1 MIIKSIIQVG
11 NPIIRKR
18 STKIKSV
25 NSPKIKSIIKDL
37 VDSMR
42 HYNLVGIAAPQIG
55 HNLRI
60 FATEIRT
67 TKTRK
72 IKDLDNLKIFINPV
86 ISYYSKNKSSG
97 YEGCGSVAY
106 SSIFGKVPRSTQI
119 KIRAT
124 DENGKEIKY
133 TARGLLARVIQHEF
147 DHLNGIIFLDKIV
160 DKKSIM
166 SEEEYIKMIKKNK
179 K

>member
-11 NPIIRKR
+11 NPIIRKK
-18 STKIKSV
+18 STKIKYV
-25 NSPKIKSIIKDL
+25 NSPKIKNIIQDL

-42 HYNLVGIAAPQIG
+42 HNNLVGIAAPQIG

-60 FATEIRT
+60 FVTEIRT

-72 IKDLDNLKIFINPV
+72 IKDSSNLKIFINPV
-86 ISYYSKNKSSG
+86 IYYYSKNKSSG

-119 KIRAT
+119 KIKAI
-124 DENGKEIKY
+124 DENGKEIKC
-133 TARGLLARVIQHEF
+133 TAKGLLARVIQHEF